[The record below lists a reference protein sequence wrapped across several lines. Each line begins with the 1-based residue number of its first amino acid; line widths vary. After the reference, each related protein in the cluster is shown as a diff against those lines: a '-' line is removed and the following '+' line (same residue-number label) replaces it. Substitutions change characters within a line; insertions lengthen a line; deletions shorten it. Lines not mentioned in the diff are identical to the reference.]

1 MFADS
6 IVQAFQRLVEKRAG
20 GTVVISGRR
29 RCRVAEL
36 DALARAAALAL
47 DGPAPART
55 PVVGL
60 MAPNGVGFL
69 ASLLALRRAGCVVLL
84 LDDQAPDLEAQRIAG
99 RFGAGSILRC
109 TTAWPR
115 GPQDFLLEA
124 VADPSTEQALHPDT
138 AVIKLTSGSTGAPRG
153 VAASSDALLADDA
166 ALTSTMGIGGEDRL
180 LATIPFGHSYG
191 LSSLAV
197 PALVRGLPLVVPES
211 LGPLSPLAAAAA
223 AGATVF
229 PTVPAYIGAL
239 GRLSAPPSW
248 PATLRLVISAGA
260 PLAPADAV
268 RFRERYGS
276 AVHVFYGASECG
288 GICYDR
294 EGTAAERGTVGTVI
308 DGVQA
313 RLDIVGDCEDCVVVR
328 SPAVGLGYLPHAD
341 ARLADGRFS
350 TGDLG
355 QWRDGELALI
365 GRVGD
370 AINVKGMKVDPREV
384 EHVLAELPPVLEVQV
399 FGVPGPDTTGELVRA
414 VIACPP
420 GTLDREEVVA
430 WCRERLTGH
439 KIPRSVVLVE
449 QIPRTVRGKIDRAA
463 LTRLEP

>member
-138 AVIKLTSGSTGAPRG
+138 AVIKLTSGSTGVPRG

-166 ALTSTMGIGGEDRL
+166 ALTTTMGIGGEDRL

-197 PALVRGLPLVVPES
+197 PAQPACSRGCCRGDGVSHGAGLHRSAGPA
-211 LGPLSPLAAAAA
+211 LGPALLAGNAA
-223 AGATVF
+223 TRH
-229 PTVPAYIGAL
+229 L
-239 GRLSAPPSW
+239 GRR
-248 PATLRLVISAGA
+248 AT
-260 PLAPADAV
+260 
-268 RFRERYGS
+268 
-276 AVHVFYGASECG
+276 
-288 GICYDR
+288 
-294 EGTAAERGTVGTVI
+294 
-308 DGVQA
+308 
-313 RLDIVGDCEDCVVVR
+313 R
-328 SPAVGLGYLPHAD
+328 S
-341 ARLADGRFS
+341 GR
-350 TGDLG
+350 
-355 QWRDGELALI
+355 R
-365 GRVGD
+365 
-370 AINVKGMKVDPREV
+370 
-384 EHVLAELPPVLEVQV
+384 
-399 FGVPGPDTTGELVRA
+399 RA
-414 VIACPP
+414 VSRTIRF
-420 GTLDREEVVA
+420 GRSRVLRG
-430 WCRERLTGH
+430 ER
-439 KIPRSVVLVE
+439 
-449 QIPRTVRGKIDRAA
+449 VRWH
-463 LTRLEP
+463 LL